1 MSAKIITLP
10 DERLKLKS
18 ARVDVITPRVLEVAL
33 SLSGLLD
40 EIPHAVGI
48 AAPQIAEQ
56 FAGRLRIIAVDARK
70 AKRLCVNRGRL
81 ILINPEIISS
91 SGRMLSREGC
101 MSVPGF
107 QGMVERASD
116 IKIKALVPDPRLIT
130 RIGAHKSLSAM
141 SPDDTV
147 SGCKKFMP
155 AIFRS
160 SGFEAVVLQHEI
172 DHLDGILFI
181 DKIKRW

>member
-1 MSAKIITLP
+1 MSIKIIALP

-18 ARVDVITPRVLEVAL
+18 ARVDVITPRALDVAL
-33 SLSGLLD
+33 SLSDALD

-56 FAGRLRIIAVDARK
+56 LRIIAVDAGKSRHP
-70 AKRLCVNRGRL
+70 CNNRGRL
-81 ILINPEIISS
+81 ILINPEISAS
-91 SGRMLSREGC
+91 SGRILSREGC

-116 IKIKALVPDPRLIT
+116 IKIKSLALDSRLMA
-130 RIGAHKSLSAM
+130 RIRSYKLSSGLSSGEA
-141 SPDDTV
+141 V
-147 SGCKKFMP
+147 SACKKIVP
-155 AIFRS
+155 ATFRS
-160 SGFEAVVLQHEI
+160 SGFEAVILQHEI

-181 DKIKRW
+181 DRVKSF